1 MTAFL
6 TRLLGRLPIG
16 WLQLRHNRNRLIAA
30 LAGVTFANLLI
41 YMQLGFLG
49 GLLNG
54 ISLPY
59 ASFDADILIQASDA
73 NTLQD
78 GSPLPRNRM
87 LEALAIPGVA
97 EATPLYIFKMD
108 WKQPDGTIRTLD
120 VMGVDPRMANFRVA
134 EIEAAR
140 PLLALSNAALIDRG
154 TRNVPPELFDEIDA
168 GRPYRIET
176 ANRSVNILGSFR
188 IGGGF
193 GADGVMVVSDQTF
206 LKLFRNRTAGAP
218 NIILVRAAPGQ
229 AIEPLI
235 ARLRAALPA
244 ADTAV
249 RSIDEAIRRD
259 QNFQTTQR
267 PVGIVFGFGVVIGA
281 LVGII
286 IVYQVLASDVADHMR
301 EYATFKAIGYRQSF
315 FLGVIFEE
323 AVILALFGFLPG
335 TALAIGLYAA
345 VKSLAGLPLEMT
357 GNRMLFMLL
366 GTIIMCTLSGAIA
379 TRRLAKADPAA
390 LF

>member
-1 MTAFL
+1 
-6 TRLLGRLPIG
+6 
-16 WLQLRHNRNRLIAA
+16 
-30 LAGVTFANLLI
+30 
-41 YMQLGFLG
+41 
-49 GLLNG
+49 
-54 ISLPY
+54 
-59 ASFDADILIQASDA
+59 
-73 NTLQD
+73 
-78 GSPLPRNRM
+78 
-87 LEALAIPGVA
+87 
-97 EATPLYIFKMD
+97 
-108 WKQPDGTIRTLD
+108 
-120 VMGVDPRMANFRVA
+120 MANFRVA

-335 TALAIGLYAA
+335 TALAIGLYAE

-357 GNRMLFMLL
+357 GSRMLFMLL